1 MGGFAVY
8 TTMKDYTVYLIKL
21 GEVVKYVGETSD
33 FERRKREHLKRVG
46 DTTHSAIPVGLDLSE
61 ITIIKVKDFSDR
73 EEALKCEGEL
83 ILQYD
88 TINNGWNKV
97 RSGHLSADGKKAY
110 MKKWNEENKEER
122 KAKKKKYAEEHCDEI
137 KAYQKK
143 YREEHKD
150 ELLAYGKKYREE
162 NKERLNAYDRERNKK
177 RKLSKE
183 ENI

>member
-46 DTTHSAIPVGLDLSE
+46 DTKKSAIPVGLDLSK
-61 ITIIKVKDFSDR
+61 ITIIKEKEFSDR

-97 RSGHLSADGKKAY
+97 RSGHLSAEGKKAY
-110 MKKWNEENKEER
+110 MKKWNEENKEEL
-122 KAKKKKYAEEHCDEI
+122 KAYKKKYAEEHCDEI
-137 KAYQKK
+137 KAYQKNYREEHKEKTKAYNKK
-143 YREEHKD
+143 YREEHQEK
-150 ELLAYGKKYREE
+150 LR
-162 NKERLNAYDRERNKK
+162 AYDRERNKK
-177 RKLSKE
+177 RKLKKE
-183 ENI
+183 EQN